1 MRRSSRRTSRT
12 CGASSA
18 SHGCS
23 TPSVASATCYARRR
37 RREMSLRARLLLVT
51 VGLVTLGLLI
61 ADGVTY
67 RALSSSLLER
77 VDEQLAQVGAVAVQ
91 SLDAQFPMPD
101 GPGPAPGYGPPAG
114 SYAALLDPTGNVVH
128 EHSFDYQ
135 GDQEETAPVPVLPKD
150 LPGSTSGG
158 VGTTTFSTGAT
169 DGDTRF
175 RVEAVGPRAGAGT
188 LVIAVPLT
196 EMRETLGRLLTIEAL
211 VTIGVALA
219 AGALALWLVRIG
231 LRPLE
236 TMGTTAGA
244 IAAGDLSR
252 RVEPAD
258 GATEI
263 GRLGT
268 SLNAMLAQIEA
279 AFDERRAS
287 EERLRRFVGDASHEL
302 RTPIT
307 SIRGYAELFRRGAD
321 TRPDDLARSMSRIEA
336 EAERMGVLV
345 DDLLLL
351 ARLDQGRPLER
362 EPVDLTTV
370 VSDAVDAARVI
381 EPDRVLDADLGSS
394 VSVAGDAGRLR
405 QVVDNLLENARVH
418 TPAGTPT
425 HVTLRAEDAGVVLR
439 VADEGPGMD
448 AEIAT
453 KAFERF
459 TRGDPARARA
469 TGGAGL
475 GLAIV
480 AAIVEAH
487 GGSVRFV
494 DADVGATIEV
504 RLPRG
509 EAVPSPPP
517 TPAPPG

>member
-1 MRRSSRRTSRT
+1 
-12 CGASSA
+12 
-18 SHGCS
+18 
-23 TPSVASATCYARRR
+23 
-37 RREMSLRARLLLVT
+37 MSLRARLLFVT

-61 ADGVTY
+61 ADVVTY

-77 VDEQLAQVGAVAVQ
+77 VDEQLVQTSQAAVAALG
-91 SLDAQFPMPD
+91 SDGFPMPD
-101 GPGPAPGYGPPAG
+101 GSDGGSGYGPPAG
-114 SYAALLDPTGNVVH
+114 SYAALLDESGTVVRA
-128 EHSFDYQ
+128 HSFEYEPGQ
-135 GDQEETAPVPVLPKD
+135 QNPAVPQLPPD
-150 LPGSTSGG
+150 LPGSTNGG
-158 VGTTTFSTGAT
+158 VGTTTFSASS
-169 DGDTRF
+169 DGGTRF
-175 RVEAVGPRAGAGT
+175 RVEAVGPRPNAGT

-196 EMRETLGRLLTIEAL
+196 EMGETLGRLLAIEAL
-211 VTIGVALA
+211 VTIGVALT
-219 AGALALWLVRIG
+219 AGALALWLVKVG

-236 TMGTTAGA
+236 TMGATAGA

-258 GATEI
+258 DTTEI
-263 GRLGT
+263 GKLGT

-279 AFDERRAS
+279 AFEERRAS
-287 EERLRRFVGDASHEL
+287 EDRLRRFVGDASHEL

-425 HVTLRAEDAGVVLR
+425 HVRLQEEASDVVLT

-448 AEIAT
+448 AEVAA

-459 TRGDPARARA
+459 YRGDPARARS

-480 AAIVEAH
+480 AAIIDAH
-487 GGSVRFV
+487 GGSVRV
-494 DADVGATIEV
+494 LDTESGATIEV
-504 RLPRG
+504 RIPHAPAR
-509 EAVPSPPP
+509 
-517 TPAPPG
+517 PAPPPPPPG

>member
-1 MRRSSRRTSRT
+1 
-12 CGASSA
+12 
-18 SHGCS
+18 
-23 TPSVASATCYARRR
+23 
-37 RREMSLRARLLLVT
+37 MSLRARLLLVT

-61 ADGVTY
+61 ADVVTY

-77 VDEQLAQVGAVAVQ
+77 VDEQLAQVSQSAVQ
-91 SLDAQFPMPD
+91 LLDPQGFPPPGGS
-101 GPGPAPGYGPPAG
+101 GPGPGYDGPPAG
-114 SYAALLDPTGNVVH
+114 SYAALVDATGRVARA
-128 EHSFDYQ
+128 HSFGYQ
-135 GDQEETAPVPVLPKD
+135 SGQQETPPVPVLPAG
-150 LPGSTSGG
+150 LPGSATGG
-158 VGTTTFSTGAT
+158 TGTTTFFAGSQ

-175 RVEAVGPRAGAGT
+175 RVEAIALEPAGT

-211 VTIGVALA
+211 VTIGVALT
-219 AGALALWLVRIG
+219 AGALALGLVKVG

-236 TMGTTAGA
+236 TMGATAGA

-258 GATEI
+258 DSTEI
-263 GRLGT
+263 GKLGT
-268 SLNAMLAQIEA
+268 SLNAMLSQIEA

-307 SIRGYAELFRRGAD
+307 SIRGYAELFRRGAS

-351 ARLDQGRPLER
+351 ARLDQGRPLAQK
-362 EPVDLTTV
+362 PVDLVAV
-370 VSDAVDAARVI
+370 VTDAVDVARAI
-381 EPDRVLDADLGSS
+381 DPERILDADLDGPAW
-394 VSVAGDAGRLR
+394 VIGDAGRLR
-405 QVVDNLLENARVH
+405 QVVDNLLENARIH
-418 TPAGTPT
+418 TPSGTPT
-425 HVTLRAEDAGVVLR
+425 HVTLRSDDDGGALLTI
-439 VADEGPGMD
+439 ADEGPGMD
-448 AEIAT
+448 PEVAS

-459 TRGDPARARA
+459 YRGDPARARA

-480 AAIVEAH
+480 AAIVESH
-487 GGSVRFV
+487 GGRVRV
-494 DADVGATIEV
+494 LDTDPGTTIEV
-504 RLPRG
+504 RFPHE
-509 EAVPSPPP
+509 EALPPP
-517 TPAPPG
+517 PAPPA

>member
-1 MRRSSRRTSRT
+1 
-12 CGASSA
+12 
-18 SHGCS
+18 
-23 TPSVASATCYARRR
+23 
-37 RREMSLRARLLLVT
+37 MSLRARLLLVT

-61 ADGVTY
+61 ADVVTY

-77 VDEQLAQVGAVAVQ
+77 VDEQLAQVSQSAVQ
-91 SLDAQFPMPD
+91 LLDPQGFPPPGGS
-101 GPGPAPGYGPPAG
+101 GPGPGYDGPPAG
-114 SYAALLDPTGNVVH
+114 SYAALVDASGHVARA
-128 EHSFDYQ
+128 HSFGYQ
-135 GDQEETAPVPVLPKD
+135 SGQQEDPPIPSLPAG
-150 LPGSTSGG
+150 LPGSTTGAT
-158 VGTTTFSTGAT
+158 GTTTFFAGSQ

-175 RVEAVGPRAGAGT
+175 RVEAIALEPAGT

-211 VTIGVALA
+211 VTIGVALT
-219 AGALALWLVRIG
+219 AGALALWLVKVG

-258 GATEI
+258 DSTEI
-263 GRLGT
+263 GKLGT
-268 SLNAMLAQIEA
+268 SLNAMLSQIEA

-307 SIRGYAELFRRGAD
+307 SIRGYAELFRRGAS

-362 EPVDLTTV
+362 KPVDLQSV
-370 VSDAVDAARVI
+370 VTDAVDAARAI
-381 EPDRVLDADLGSS
+381 DPERVLDADLDGPAT
-394 VSVAGDAGRLR
+394 VVGDAGRLR
-405 QVVDNLLENARVH
+405 QVIDNLLENARVH
-418 TPAGTPT
+418 TPSGTPT
-425 HVTLRAEDAGVVLR
+425 HVTLRTTDDGGAVLTI
-439 VADEGPGMD
+439 ADEGPGMD
-448 AEIAT
+448 PEVAP

-459 TRGDPARARA
+459 YRGDPARARS

-480 AAIVEAH
+480 AAIVESH
-487 GGSVRFV
+487 GGSVRV
-494 DADVGATIEV
+494 LDTEIGTTIEA
-504 RLPRG
+504 RFPHE
-509 EAVPSPPP
+509 EAFPPP
-517 TPAPPG
+517 PVPPA

>member
-1 MRRSSRRTSRT
+1 
-12 CGASSA
+12 
-18 SHGCS
+18 
-23 TPSVASATCYARRR
+23 
-37 RREMSLRARLLLVT
+37 MSLRARLLLVT

-61 ADGVTY
+61 ADVVTY

-91 SLDAQFPMPD
+91 SLNAEFPMPD

-114 SYAALLDPTGNVVH
+114 SYAALLDPSGNVVH
-128 EHSFDYQ
+128 ERSFDYGEQ
-135 GDQEETAPVPVLPKD
+135 DATPVPALPAG
-150 LPGSTSGG
+150 LPGSTSGS
-158 VGTTTFSTGAT
+158 VGTTTFSASAA

-175 RVEAVGPRAGAGT
+175 RVEAVGPRPGAGT

-211 VTIGVALA
+211 VTIGVALS

-236 TMGTTAGA
+236 TMGATAGA

-252 RVEPAD
+252 RVDPAD
-258 GATEI
+258 DTTEI

-287 EERLRRFVGDASHEL
+287 EDRLRRFVGDASHEL

-351 ARLDQGRPLER
+351 ARLDQGRPLEQQ
-362 EPVDLTTV
+362 EVDLRTV
-370 VSDAVDAARVI
+370 VGEAVDAARAI
-381 EPDRVLDADLGSS
+381 DPDRVLDADMDGSA
-394 VSVAGDAGRLR
+394 VVTGDAGRLR
-405 QVVDNLLENARVH
+405 QVIDNLLENARVH
-418 TPAGTPT
+418 TPPGTPT
-425 HVTLRAEDAGVVLR
+425 HVALRSEDGGAVLTI
-439 VADEGPGMD
+439 ADEGPGMD
-448 AEIAT
+448 HEVAS

-459 TRGDPARARA
+459 YRGDPARARS

-480 AAIVEAH
+480 AAIVESH
-487 GGSVRFV
+487 GGSVRV
-494 DADVGATIEV
+494 LDAETGTTIEV
-504 RLPRG
+504 HLPG
-509 EAVPSPPP
+509 TATTAPPVPPP
-517 TPAPPG
+517 PR